1 MIIDL
6 FIIIILILFLYFG
19 YSRGLIKVGFKF
31 LSLIFAIILAILL
44 HEPVSNMV
52 INNTTIDEKIEDAII
67 QNINFTEQDTDSQ
80 DKVIIKE
87 KYLPSVLINNI
98 GNSIKMTAETT
109 KEKVEMEIA
118 KQLTN
123 SIINILV
130 LLIIFVLIKIILDIL
145 DKVLGLI
152 SKLPVIHQFDK
163 LGGIII
169 GLLEGIFI
177 IYLLLALC
185 LIFAPFLQSTDLLK
199 LINESTIGS
208 ILYNDNILLKFI
220 N

>member
-1 MIIDL
+1 MIIDV
-6 FIIIILILFLYFG
+6 FIIIILILFLYLG

-31 LSLIFAIILAILL
+31 LSLILAIILAILL
-44 HEPVSNMV
+44 HEPVSNML
-52 INNTTIDEKIEDAII
+52 INNTTIDEKIENTII

-80 DKVIIKE
+80 EKVVIKE
-87 KYLPSVLINNI
+87 KYLPSVLVNNI
-98 GNSIKMTAETT
+98 ENSIKTTVETT
-109 KEKVEMEIA
+109 KENVEREIA

-145 DKVLGLI
+145 EKILGLI

-163 LGGIII
+163 AGGIII
-169 GLLEGIFI
+169 GLLEGFFI

-185 LIFAPFLQSTDLLK
+185 PIFAPFLQSTDLLQS
-199 LINESTIGS
+199 IDESTIGS
-208 ILYNDNILLKFI
+208 LLYNDNILLKFI
-220 N
+220 K